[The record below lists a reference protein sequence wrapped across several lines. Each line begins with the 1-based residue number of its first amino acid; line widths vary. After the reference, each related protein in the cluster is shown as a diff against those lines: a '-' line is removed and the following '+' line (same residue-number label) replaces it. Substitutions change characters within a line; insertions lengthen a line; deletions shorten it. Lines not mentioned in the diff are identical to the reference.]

1 MGVRH
6 AELVIL
12 GDDDGPGF
20 GPAGRAVRVAP
31 HLESPEGLFEG
42 VERQQPADQR
52 VAEVEVLRTHVFSVG
67 RVALLD
73 PDGEPFE
80 RSVIHHPG
88 AVAVIPVD
96 AKRRVTLVRQYR
108 AAVDRMVLEAP
119 AGTCDVEGEA
129 LQATVRRE
137 LEEEAGLLARSLEV
151 LIGTFNTPGISDQHT
166 TIFLATG
173 LSACE
178 SRPDGIEE
186 RYMTVET
193 IRLADLDNLVAA
205 GTLKDETTVLG
216 LYMARQRL
224 AATGRQ
230 P

>member
-1 MGVRH
+1 V
-6 AELVIL
+6 
-12 GDDDGPGF
+12 PTTPNPSF
-20 GPAGRAVRVAP
+20 
-31 HLESPEGLFEG
+31 
-42 VERQQPADQR
+42 QR

-67 RVALLD
+67 RLALLD
-73 PDGEPFE
+73 PHGEPFE
-80 RSVIHHPG
+80 RSIIHHPG

-166 TIFLATG
+166 TIFLATD
-173 LSACE
+173 LSPCPAQP
-178 SRPDGIEE
+178 SGIEE
-186 RYMTVET
+186 GFMTIET
-193 IRLADLDNLVAA
+193 IALDDVESLVAD
-205 GTLKDETTVLG
+205 GSLVDETTVLG
-216 LYMARQRL
+216 LLLARAHLDRPPP
-224 AATGRQ
+224 APPA

>member
-1 MGVRH
+1 M
-6 AELVIL
+6 
-12 GDDDGPGF
+12 PTTPNPSF
-20 GPAGRAVRVAP
+20 
-31 HLESPEGLFEG
+31 
-42 VERQQPADQR
+42 QR

-80 RSVIHHPG
+80 RSIIHHPG

-166 TIFLATG
+166 TIFLATD
-173 LSACE
+173 LSPCPAQP
-178 SRPDGIEE
+178 SGIEE
-186 RYMTVET
+186 GFMTIET
-193 IRLADLDNLVAA
+193 IALDDVESLVAD
-205 GTLKDETTVLG
+205 GSLVDETTVLG
-216 LYMARQRL
+216 LLLARAHLDRPPP
-224 AATGRQ
+224 APPA
-230 P
+230 PPAP